1 MEPFHSA
8 LPLRISFTFASP
20 DPRTTIQA
28 INMPYTTSTTAGE
41 SSFISR
47 RNTPHT
53 IQNCSLYV
61 GRPLSREEAV
71 AKMER
76 SPQFLEAAHDFG
88 PQQDI
93 VQNAVQLD
101 YGIRLRNCLAAA
113 GMGQ

>member
-1 MEPFHSA
+1 
-8 LPLRISFTFASP
+8 
-20 DPRTTIQA
+20 
-28 INMPYTTSTTAGE
+28 MPYTTSTTAGE
-41 SSFISR
+41 AGIAR

-53 IQNCSLYV
+53 IQTCSVFV

-76 SPQFLEAAHDFG
+76 SPQFLEAAQDFG

-101 YGIRLRNCLAAA
+101 YGIRLRNCLAA
-113 GMGQ
+113 GLGQQ